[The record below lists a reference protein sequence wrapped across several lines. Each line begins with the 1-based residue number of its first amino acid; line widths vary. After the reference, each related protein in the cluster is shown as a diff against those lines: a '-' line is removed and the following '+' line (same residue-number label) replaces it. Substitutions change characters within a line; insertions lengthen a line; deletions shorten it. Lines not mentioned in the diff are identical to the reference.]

1 MHLQYKYE
9 AVHTMESRPYWSC
22 IWFATFIE
30 IVHHSSILTTN
41 EGVAVLCT
49 SGTAVLCPFGPNI
62 SDSFDLSH
70 SCWSRF
76 KLCKI
81 AKYVCILKSHCGPDR
96 KQERNGVDLS
106 KMTVTD
112 EIKNEFAGIFLDH
125 QKWIM
130 DWENFLRKWWLFMFT
145 FENYKMGGV
154 GFRSPPPEISINWHK
169 KIMRNSSIIFC
180 VV

>member
-1 MHLQYKYE
+1 M
-9 AVHTMESRPYWSC
+9 
-22 IWFATFIE
+22 
-30 IVHHSSILTTN
+30 
-41 EGVAVLCT
+41 VLKK
-49 SGTAVLCPFGPNI
+49 
-62 SDSFDLSH
+62 
-70 SCWSRF
+70 F
-76 KLCKI
+76 KFCKI
-81 AKYVCILKSHCGPDR
+81 AQYFKSHCGPDR

-154 GFRSPPPEISINWHK
+154 GFRSPPPEISIN
-169 KIMRNSSIIFC
+169 SSIIFYVAYYTYVFC
-180 VV
+180 AVYSITFLEENVF

>member
-1 MHLQYKYE
+1 MTQVYFLRNWMASKE
-9 AVHTMESRPYWSC
+9 
-22 IWFATFIE
+22 
-30 IVHHSSILTTN
+30 
-41 EGVAVLCT
+41 
-49 SGTAVLCPFGPNI
+49 
-62 SDSFDLSH
+62 
-70 SCWSRF
+70 F
-76 KLCKI
+76 KFCKI
-81 AKYVCILKSHCGPDR
+81 AKCFKSHCGPDR

-169 KIMRNSSIIFC
+169 KNNEKFINHILCRLIYLFG
-180 VV
+180 VVYSTTFVKVS

>member
-1 MHLQYKYE
+1 MFWAWECYQIVSQIGVSNSKYNR
-9 AVHTMESRPYWSC
+9 SSC
-22 IWFATFIE
+22 FVQVYF
-30 IVHHSSILTTN
+30 LRN
-41 EGVAVLCT
+41 GMVLKK
-49 SGTAVLCPFGPNI
+49 
-62 SDSFDLSH
+62 
-70 SCWSRF
+70 F
-76 KLCKI
+76 KFCKI
-81 AKYVCILKSHCGPDR
+81 AQYFKSHYGPDR

-169 KIMRNSSIIFC
+169 KIMRNSSIILC

>member
-1 MHLQYKYE
+1 MVLKKFKF
-9 AVHTMESRPYWSC
+9 C
-22 IWFATFIE
+22 K
-30 IVHHSSILTTN
+30 
-41 EGVAVLCT
+41 VAHY
-49 SGTAVLCPFGPNI
+49 F
-62 SDSFDLSH
+62 
-70 SCWSRF
+70 
-76 KLCKI
+76 
-81 AKYVCILKSHCGPDR
+81 KSHCGPDR

-169 KIMRNSSIIFC
+169 KIMRNSSIIFS
-180 VV
+180 VVYYTYVFCAVYSTTFFRRKCFLNFSLLNNNAYHVHISPFSFGYFCTWFSILSKYVIW